1 MNLKLQIIS
10 LVFSFVYGILIYFLL
25 ELFDKIIFNN
35 KIYVKLIFS
44 LFFSLFVSVIY
55 FIIMLYINNAILHY
69 YFFIMIVL
77 GYLFMRFVYIKL
89 FVK

>member
-10 LVFSFVYGILIYFLL
+10 LVFSFVYGILICFLL
-25 ELFDKIIFNN
+25 EIFDKIIFNN

-44 LFFSLFVSVIY
+44 LVFSIVISIIY
-55 FIIMLYINNAILHY
+55 FIVMLYINNAILHY
-69 YFFIMIVL
+69 YFFLMVL
-77 GYLFMRFVYIKL
+77 FGYLFMRFLYTKL